1 VQGLTAVFAHV
12 QRSGREEGE
21 DFSARTDAD
30 SRTSISTE
38 TLTGSK
44 EAKGEKQQEAGALA
58 AARPLT
64 NSPLALSP
72 RPGLVSAKACTVSG
86 GALSVATAGLV
97 SVFRVTARDRFGNV
111 RGSGDDV
118 FAAELRRF
126 AQEQRQA
133 ARHVQR
139 QAARQEQRQAARQ
152 ELRRFAQEQ
161 RQAARH
167 VQHVDLAHESSGGD
181 ASVGGS
187 VASATDGNGTGLGY
201 YDASYLVT
209 TAGWWTL
216 QVLMPWC

>member
-133 ARHVQR
+133 ARHVQ
-139 QAARQEQRQAARQ
+139 
-152 ELRRFAQEQ
+152 
-161 RQAARH
+161 
-167 VQHVDLAHESSGGD
+167 HVDLAHESSGGD

>member
-1 VQGLTAVFAHV
+1 MQGLTAVFAHV

-126 AQEQRQA
+126 AQEQR
-133 ARHVQR
+133 H
-139 QAARQEQRQAARQ
+139 
-152 ELRRFAQEQ
+152 
-161 RQAARH
+161 AARH

-216 QVLMPWC
+216 QVLMPWCY